1 MKNRTIIFLLTF
13 YLLLSCKNIEK
24 RNNEINKISLTTG
37 LCYGTC
43 PIQTVEID
51 SSLTV
56 KYHGMDYAKHKGYYI
71 GKITPK
77 VWDSINSRF
86 EKIKFKELDSVYSHS
101 VDDPPVYLKIYHK
114 NKIKRV
120 RAQSASLPE
129 EVEKTYLWLIDVAES
144 VKLNK
149 TNDTLNFEKEG
160 LNLMYPLLPPPPPK
174 WKNR

>member
-24 RNNEINKISLTTG
+24 RNNEITKISVTTG

-43 PIQTVEID
+43 PVQTVEID
-51 SSLTV
+51 SSLIV
-56 KYHGMDYAKHKGYYI
+56 KYHGMEYAKRKGYYI

-86 EKIKFKELDSVYSHS
+86 EKIKYKELDSVYDNS
-101 VDDPPVYLKIYHK
+101 VDDPPVYLKIYFK
-114 NKIKRV
+114 NKIKII

-129 EVEKTYLWLIDVAES
+129 EVEKTYRWLIEVVQS

-149 TNDTLNFEKEG
+149 TNDTLNFEKEH
-160 LNLMYPLLPPPPPK
+160 LKFMYPPPPPPPPIM
-174 WKNR
+174 KNR